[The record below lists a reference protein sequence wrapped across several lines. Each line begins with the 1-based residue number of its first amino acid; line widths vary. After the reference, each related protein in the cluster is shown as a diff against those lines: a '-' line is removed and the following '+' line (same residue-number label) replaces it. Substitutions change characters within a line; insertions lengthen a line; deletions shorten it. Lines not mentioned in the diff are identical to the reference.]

1 MPGAGSYDG
10 GILMACQLSE
20 AIPYTRIPQTVR
32 ACREL
37 LLRSWEPEE
46 APPPDAGGQL
56 GAAPRSRELESSLR
70 RLEHSDESEDAKT
83 LGIGIL
89 SAAKRQG
96 RDLTVLD
103 ADGNGMGR
111 MTTMDLADES
121 PRMDDASRL
130 QLAAATSQAHQAL
143 PPAVRE
149 TQARRAGTSPPPP
162 SRAHAL
168 AAHTTRTRARFYTT
182 GPQAMAELHR
192 YGIGAVAITHGATRT
207 ALLPLAPPTLDE
219 PTALSE

>member
-1 MPGAGSYDG
+1 MPGVGSYDG

-46 APPPDAGGQL
+46 APPPPDAGGQP
-56 GAAPRSRELESSLR
+56 GVAPRRRALETSLR
-70 RLEHSDESEDAKT
+70 LLERSGEKPV
-83 LGIGIL
+83 GYGIL
-89 SAAKRQG
+89 SAANRQG
-96 RDLTVLD
+96 RDLTVRD
-103 ADGNGMGR
+103 GDGNGMGR
-111 MTTMDLADES
+111 MTKMDLVDES
-121 PRMDDASRL
+121 PRIDDASRL

-192 YGIGAVAITHGATRT
+192 YGIGAVATTHGATRT
-207 ALLPLAPPTLDE
+207 ALLPLAPPTPDE
-219 PTALSE
+219 PAALSE